1 MGRAGSLQE
10 PEDCFRKESG
20 RQGVFSV
27 LKASGSLS
35 WLLSLAVV
43 AGKQSAQKLGGGCA
57 PPPTSIYKNKRQAR
71 FDLQVKI
78 ILNKISKLKI
88 HLFKRNMVK

>member
-57 PPPTSIYKNKRQAR
+57 PPQLLFTKTRGKL
-71 FDLQVKI
+71 DLTYR
-78 ILNKISKLKI
+78 SKSY
-88 HLFKRNMVK
+88 